1 MARAAKV
8 ALHIALILVLMVAGY
23 EAQAFARLGWDS
35 VVKYQSPY
43 LASLPRGNV
52 APPLAQRV
60 VLVLVDGLRLD
71 VSREMSN
78 LNDLRRQG
86 ADLAVRVGQ
95 PSLSYPSWTVV
106 ATGAWQ
112 EVSGVT
118 TNWFEGPVKMDN
130 IFRAAKDA
138 NLPAVAVGARGWQK
152 LFGPDL
158 TDFFPITWPEEGK
171 APPEEWAKADREA
184 CQKGLEVLKEFDSGL
199 ILLYIGGTDEMAHEY
214 GGTSKPY
221 RNEVQLADWCIGQ
234 VAARLDWEKDVLMV
248 TADHGHIDTGG
259 HGGWEEVVLR
269 VPLVVVGHGV
279 RKGIYTDRFQA
290 DIAPTIAALLG
301 VPIPTHVQ
309 GRPLLEVLDAP
320 VDAKGPIGLNAA
332 LQLSGFYD
340 LYAQVLGVRP
350 FAGNTLKAHREA
362 IARGEE
368 DALARFWDELIGRA
382 AAAKRA
388 RWWRERLLRL
398 PIALGIA
405 LVPLA
410 YYLTFRRRWSQV
422 LLPIGA
428 ALLYFVFYNLLFFL
442 ARGHTWS
449 LSAFN
454 SEAQIEAFFNQRL
467 LDAALSVAVAGLILA
482 LILWKKS
489 PLETLERMVAF
500 SFTAFYLLL
509 LQVDLFYW
517 LYHIRFTWALPDLK
531 LGFKY
536 YMDLLQMI
544 PVGVLSGVLAGLAVL
559 IGWGIRRWRRPRP
572 APEPVMPLV
581 QEAALPEGPAPAA
594 LEGEAASES
603 PL

>member
-1 MARAAKV
+1 MARAGKI
-8 ALHIALILVLMVAGY
+8 ALNIVLILVLMVAGY
-23 EAQAFARLGWDS
+23 EAQTFAKIGWDS
-35 VVKYQSPY
+35 VVEYPSPY
-43 LASLPRGNV
+43 LASLPRGN
-52 APPLAQRV
+52 AGPPLAGRV
-60 VLVLVDGLRLD
+60 VLVLVDGLRVD
-71 VSREMSN
+71 ASQKMSN

-95 PSLSYPSWTVV
+95 PSLSYPSWTVI

-118 TNWFEGPVKMDN
+118 TNWFKGPVKIDN

-138 NLPAVAVGARGWQK
+138 GIPSVVVGARGWQK
-152 LFGPDL
+152 LFGPDI

-184 CQKGLEVLKEFDSGL
+184 CQKGLEILGQFDRGL

-214 GGTSKPY
+214 GGTSQEY
-221 RNEVQLADWCIGQ
+221 LQAVQLADWCVGQ
-234 VAARLDWEKDVLMV
+234 AAARLDWGKDVLVV

-269 VPLVVVGHGV
+269 VPLVLVGHGI
-279 RKGIYTDRFQA
+279 RKGAYTDRFQA
-290 DIAPTIAALLG
+290 DVAPTVAALLG
-301 VPIPTHVQ
+301 LPIPTHAQ

-320 VDAKGPIGLNAA
+320 ADVKGPIGLNAA

-340 LYAQVLGVRP
+340 LYAQVLRVRP
-350 FAGNTLKAHREA
+350 FAGNLLKAHREA

-368 DALARFWDELIGRA
+368 GALAKFWDDLTARA

-388 RWWRERLLRL
+388 RWWRDRLVRL

-405 LVPLA
+405 VVPLA
-410 YYLTFRRRWSQV
+410 YYLTFRRRWRDL
-422 LLPIGA
+422 LLPVGA
-428 ALLYFVFYNLLFFL
+428 ALVYFVLYNLLFFVI
-442 ARGHTWS
+442 RGHTWS
-449 LSAFN
+449 LSVFN
-454 SEAQIEAFFNQRL
+454 SEPQIEAFFNGRL
-467 LDAALSVAVAGLILA
+467 LDAALSVTVAGLLLA
-482 LILWKKS
+482 LVLWRRS

-500 SFTAFYLLL
+500 SFTTFYLLL
-509 LQVDLFYW
+509 VQVVLFYW
-517 LYHIRFTWALPDLK
+517 LYHIRFFWALPDLR

-572 APEPVMPLV
+572 APVSVTPSVPP
-581 QEAALPEGPAPAA
+581 EAAPPEPTP
-594 LEGEAASES
+594 
-603 PL
+603 

>member
-1 MARAAKV
+1 MARAGK
-8 ALHIALILVLMVAGY
+8 IALNIVLILLLMVAGY
-23 EAQAFARLGWDS
+23 EAQTFAKIGWNS
-35 VVKYQSPY
+35 VVEYPSPY
-43 LASLPRGNV
+43 WASLPRGSA

-71 VSREMSN
+71 ASQTMPN
-78 LNDLRRQG
+78 LNDLRRRG

-95 PSLSYPSWTVV
+95 PSLSYPSWTSI

-118 TNWFEGPVKMDN
+118 TNWFEGPVRLDN

-138 NLPAVAVGARGWQK
+138 GIPAVVVGARGWQK
-152 LFGPDL
+152 LFGPDI
-158 TDFFPITWPEEGK
+158 TDFFPVAWPGEGK
-171 APPEEWAKADREA
+171 ASPEEWMKADREA
-184 CQKGLEVLKEFDSGL
+184 CQKGLGTLQKFDTGL

-214 GGTSKPY
+214 GGTSKEY
-221 RNEVQLADWCIGQ
+221 LQQVQLADWCIGQ
-234 VAARLDWEKDVLMV
+234 VASRLDWGRDVLIV
-248 TADHGHIDTGG
+248 AADHGHIDTGG

-279 RKGIYTDRFQA
+279 RRGAYTDRLQA
-290 DIAPTIAALLG
+290 DLAPTVAALLG
-301 VPIPTHVQ
+301 LPIPTHAQ
-309 GRPLLEVLDAP
+309 GRPLLEILDAP
-320 VDAKGPIGLNAA
+320 VDVKGPIGLNAA

-350 FAGNTLKAHREA
+350 FAGNLLKVHREA

-368 DALARFWDELIGRA
+368 GALAKFWEQLTRQA
-382 AAAKRA
+382 TAAKRA
-388 RWWRERLLRL
+388 RWWRERLLRF

-410 YYLTFRRRWSQV
+410 YYLTFRRRWNQL
-422 LLPIGA
+422 LLPVGA
-428 ALLYFVFYNLLFFL
+428 ALLYFVLYNLLFFV

-449 LSAFN
+449 LSVFN

-467 LDAALSVAVAGLILA
+467 LDAALSVAVAGLLLA
-482 LILWKKS
+482 LALWKRS

-517 LYHIRFTWALPDLK
+517 LYHIRFLWALPDLR

-572 APEPVMPLV
+572 VLERVSPAPEPVSASPS
-581 QEAALPEGPAPAA
+581 P
-594 LEGEAASES
+594 EGEAAQEQA
-603 PL
+603 

>member
-1 MARAAKV
+1 MARAGKI
-8 ALHIALILVLMVAGY
+8 ALNIVLILVLMVAGY
-23 EAQAFARLGWDS
+23 EAQTFAKIGWNS
-35 VVKYQSPY
+35 VVDYQSPY
-43 LASLPRGNV
+43 LSSLPRGNA

-60 VLVLVDGLRLD
+60 VLIMIDGLRLD
-71 VSREMSN
+71 VSREMPN

-95 PSLSYPSWTVV
+95 PSLSYPSWTVI

-130 IFRAAKDA
+130 IFRAAKEA
-138 NLPAVAVGARGWQK
+138 GLPAVAVGARGWQK
-152 LFGPDL
+152 LFGPDI

-184 CQKGLEVLKEFDSGL
+184 CQKGLEILKEFDAGL

-214 GGTSKPY
+214 GGTSEAY
-221 RNEVQLADWCIGQ
+221 LQEVRLADWCVGQ
-234 VAARLDWEKDVLMV
+234 VAARLDWGKDVLMV

-269 VPLVVVGHGV
+269 VPLVVTGHGI
-279 RKGIYTDRFQA
+279 RKGAYTDRFQA

-301 VPIPTHVQ
+301 VPIPTHAQ
-309 GRPLLEVLDAP
+309 GRPLLEILDAP
-320 VDAKGPIGLNAA
+320 ADAKGPIGLNAA

-350 FAGNTLKAHREA
+350 FAGNILKANREA

-368 DALARFWDELIGRA
+368 GALAQFWESLTRQA
-382 AAAKRA
+382 AAAR
-388 RWWRERLLRL
+388 RSRGWRDRILRF

-410 YYLTFRRRWSQV
+410 YYLSFRRRWSQV
-422 LLPIGA
+422 LLPVAA
-428 ALLYFVFYNLLFFL
+428 ALLYCLLYNLLFFVV
-442 ARGHTWS
+442 RGHTWS
-449 LSAFN
+449 LSVFN

-467 LDAALSVAVAGLILA
+467 LDAALSVVVAGLVLA
-482 LILWKKS
+482 LALWKKP

-500 SFTAFYLLL
+500 SFTTFYLLL

-517 LYHIRFTWALPDLK
+517 LYHIRFSWALPDLK
-531 LGFKY
+531 MGFKY

-572 APEPVMPLV
+572 ALEPVAPPAPG
-581 QEAALPEGPAPAA
+581 EPGPAPAPPG
-594 LEGEAASES
+594 GEAALEN
-603 PL
+603 P